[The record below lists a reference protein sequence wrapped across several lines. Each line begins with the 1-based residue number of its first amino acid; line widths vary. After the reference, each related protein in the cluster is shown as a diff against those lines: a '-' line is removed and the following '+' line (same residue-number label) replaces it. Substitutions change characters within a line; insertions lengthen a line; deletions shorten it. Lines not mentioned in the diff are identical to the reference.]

1 MANLIVNAKDFS
13 PAANMIYGKPKINS
27 KGGKSITITN
37 SKTRRSLMI
46 HTPMMLTYGVNKR
59 TNDDGS
65 ISYDMSIQ
73 LPREEFATAETRDL
87 QTMMSEMEEK
97 IINDAFANSRDWFG
111 KKYSSLEVI
120 KEFWTPMLKF
130 PKNKDDGSYDTT
142 RAPTIKVKLPF
153 WDGQAKFD
161 LFDLKTTQIYP
172 NETGQGPDELVQK
185 GCNVCCT
192 LLCGGIWITGSKFGV
207 TWKLSQ
213 AAVKTPETFEK
224 GKCYVSVCEKT
235 YDSDEEGEGRS
246 FDMKKMST
254 VVSEQLQTPIQPMQ
268 VEVEKEPVSLQPES
282 LEQETVS
289 LQPECEIEAV
299 PEVSKPAKKSVK
311 KKGEKEV

>member
-13 PAANMIYGKPKINS
+13 PAANMIYGKPKVNA
-27 KGGKSITITN
+27 KGGKSIGITN
-37 SKTRRSLMI
+37 SKTRRALMI
-46 HTPMMLTYGVNKR
+46 HTPMMLTYGVNKHV
-59 TNDDGS
+59 NDDGS
-65 ISYDMSIQ
+65 TSYDMAIQ
-73 LPREEFATAETRDL
+73 LPREEFASPETRDL
-87 QTMMSEMEEK
+87 QSMMAEMEEK

-111 KKYSSLEVI
+111 KKYSSLEVV

-161 LFDLKTTQIYP
+161 LFDLKSSQIFP
-172 NETGQGPDELVQK
+172 NEGGPGPDELVQK
-185 GCNVCCT
+185 GSNVCCT
-192 LLCGGIWITGSKFGV
+192 LLCGGVWITGSKFGV

-213 AAVKTPETFEK
+213 AAVKPPETFEK

-235 YDSDEEGEGRS
+235 YDSDEET

-254 VVSEQLQTPIQPMQ
+254 VVSEP
-268 VEVEKEPVSLQPES
+268 VEPVQEEPVSSEPLQEPVPTEH
-282 LEQETVS
+282 VS
-289 LQPECEIEAV
+289 EPVSEPVQEAV
-299 PEVSKPAKKSVK
+299 EAPKKKSVK